1 MLLPPYAAS
10 GPYAVGLAVVWL
22 SRNIRLKRVRAVLAF
37 RAATSNEGA
46 LRIWR
51 VTGEATFI
59 ALQGQLFRS
68 WSASVRQLRHAIG
81 GEAG

>member
-1 MLLPPYAAS
+1 MLQP
-10 GPYAVGLAVVWL
+10 GPYAVGLAVIRL
-22 SRNIRLKRVRAVLAF
+22 SRNERLKRVRAVLAF
-37 RAATSNEGA
+37 RAATSNEGV

-68 WSASVRQLRHAIG
+68 WSASVRQFRQAIG